1 MIPQPQCELN
11 PGTER
16 RGKALLGLGGAARNG
31 GQHETLVFEDYEAKG
46 RADRMFRS
54 AGETAPGSWHDLPCS
69 PPSFTNWQNF
79 LVGMLAPL
87 KVHCGSQPACQ
98 SLAPMG
104 QGLFSLKSLSAWKP
118 VNAPGHCAKP
128 DHQGQHSARPRILPP
143 FSGASSTSPC
153 FAVPDDGQKNKH
165 TTALNKKLFFL

>member
-31 GQHETLVFEDYEAKG
+31 GQHETLVFEDYKAKG

-87 KVHCGSQPACQ
+87 KVHCLSKPGSHGAGTLQPEEPFCLETGECTGTLCKARSSRTAFSEAEDLTSIQ
-98 SLAPMG
+98 W
-104 QGLFSLKSLSAWKP
+104 GLIDKP
-118 VNAPGHCAKP
+118 LLCC
-128 DHQGQHSARPRILPP
+128 SR
-143 FSGASSTSPC
+143 
-153 FAVPDDGQKNKH
+153 
-165 TTALNKKLFFL
+165 